1 MDDGVLIRNRFF
13 LRLFKM
19 FFFLYMK
26 ELLLHFKVLCVV
38 FVSIFPQ
45 GFFFLNDVDIFINTC
60 MTIC

>member
-1 MDDGVLIRNRFF
+1 
-13 LRLFKM
+13 M

-45 GFFFLNDVDIFINTC
+45 GLFFLNDVDIFINTC
-60 MTIC
+60 MTYVDLDDKLYMSNSEGLQ

>member
-1 MDDGVLIRNRFF
+1 MDDSVIIRNRFF

-38 FVSIFPQ
+38 FVSYSHWD
-45 GFFFLNDVDIFINTC
+45 FFLNDVDIFINTC